1 MKGNSV
7 SIKGN
12 ATRDQEISRTK
23 SGKNIVKLGIAW
35 NSSKR
40 NQETGE
46 YEDVPNYFDVEMWA
60 SDAQLNAM
68 PTVHKGA
75 PVAVID
81 GHLEY
86 QSWQD
91 SQGNNRSK
99 VVIRCDDPIQGL
111 LVGAARGAQNGAG
124 AAFAP
129 HQQSYTREHQTASYN
144 ANQGLYDN
152 DIPF

>member
-68 PTVHKGA
+68 PTVRKGA

-111 LVGAARGAQNGAG
+111 MVGVARGAQNGAG
-124 AAFAP
+124 NAYAAQQQNNMRTYQMAP
-129 HQQSYTREHQTASYN
+129 QNQQ
-144 ANQGLYDN
+144 QGLYDQ